1 MFSLLFNLKTQLKML
16 YMFQRALLGQK
27 AILAMR
33 SIAAV
38 SWCWRVRGPL
48 TLPNIII
55 QPGKWPQAVQ
65 IFHIII
71 STGVPYNHF
80 HKSEEA
86 HEQENLTLMT
96 SMEPFCRPSSVVC
109 RQVRMKTMGMLSQ
122 YSILQPK
129 LTAPIKRSSI
139 KST

>member
-1 MFSLLFNLKTQLKML
+1 MTTCISRDWTKACLVKCLVLLINCKTPAEDRTL
-16 YMFQRALLGQK
+16 YKSHRAVFGQK

-38 SWCWRVRGPL
+38 SWCWPVRGPL

-80 HKSEEA
+80 HKSVQA
-86 HEQENLTLMT
+86 YQTLLRYQVSGNCKILRNICSQIHKT
-96 SMEPFCRPSSVVC
+96 ATRPS
-109 RQVRMKTMGMLSQ
+109 
-122 YSILQPK
+122 
-129 LTAPIKRSSI
+129 
-139 KST
+139 